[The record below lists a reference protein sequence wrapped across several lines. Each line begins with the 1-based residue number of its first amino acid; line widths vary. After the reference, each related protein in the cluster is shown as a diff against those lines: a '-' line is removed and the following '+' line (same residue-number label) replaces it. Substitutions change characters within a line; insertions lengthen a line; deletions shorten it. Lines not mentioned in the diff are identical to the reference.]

1 MKATADIKARER
13 FANETNRN
21 FSVIASAG
29 SGKTR
34 AITERIVSIA
44 KGPDALEI
52 LPKLAV
58 VTYTNRAANEM
69 QQRSRA
75 MIVEARLSLDV
86 IEAFNRAF
94 FGTIHS
100 FCVKLLTA
108 YGHHLGLPPNLE
120 LITDDDDLWNQFVQQ
135 QTVIGRG
142 LSAENRRVL
151 LRHIQVRDLMELA
164 RRSEF
169 DLAGNEPDCACPD
182 ADFGQVYAAVAKG
195 NSVRTIPRA
204 QAELRRWEKRWRDTA
219 EFVPW
224 PLCASS
230 ARDFVG
236 RWREAF
242 APLREWVNACAL
254 CVAAEVKRDYR
265 EFRMERAALTYAD
278 QIELAAELLRRPEVA
293 ARIRERGYRVILDE
307 AQDTDPQQF
316 FVLLEITREAEAAG
330 FWNKESEDQ
339 PLPGRFCMVG
349 DLQQSIYRDPAD
361 LAHYRQLHNDL
372 VDSHAA
378 EGLKFSVTF
387 RLDAAQLAFV
397 NETFRHILNNAE
409 GQVEF
414 VQLNPRPEILPGQ
427 VVRVPFGGKID
438 LDDPEPKRARAEAK
452 QLAEWIAATGLT
464 KLRATSWREVAV
476 LCPRK
481 AWLQPL
487 RDSLLAV
494 GLPVEI
500 QSETQWKA
508 ENPAYAWVTALA
520 AVMIDPHDAYE
531 LVGVLREV
539 FGLSDDELARFADY
553 DSSRFQIA
561 APPRGRGPIEQAL
574 TQLARTRR
582 AIQGQPLFSALRE
595 IVRATQLRERL
606 VSLPPQDFPNLEDD
620 LNALLTSAAEA
631 EAKGRTLEDFGRD
644 LRRNFT
650 ATRETHPLTADAIQL
665 ITAHKAKGS
674 EWQVVIVPFV
684 SRQVRMAN
692 PRYPRIVRLP
702 QDNQCR
708 IVFDRTDIADF
719 EDELEQADRQEME
732 RLLYVAL
739 TRAKHTLVLA
749 DDDAFFATAAGKVY
763 SDTQTSWLRA
773 DDGGLNHAAV
783 ATLESEPTAC
793 ETTEIEQRA
802 IIPVETREAYP
813 ALSTGWL
820 ADAREN
826 GLEFVRVTR
835 PSQFSPEDETVAASA
850 ALDSWMDVQPEL
862 QPPPIDNPATR
873 YGVWWHE
880 LTEQIDWTAQPSAW
894 TEWFH
899 QRHAISPDPAR
910 SEREWDL
917 LQQHL
922 KSGKSFR
929 HLLPKSPMIA
939 RTEMPFAWRV
949 DETNALE
956 GVVDLAFLSTAE
968 RRCFILDWKTDR
980 IRAAELAG
988 LQTRYLPQLAAYWQA
1003 ITAMTGMTVSAGL
1016 YSTAVGELVTYDE
1029 TDLAREWERLRAQFY
1044 RKAAPELTGVLL

>member
-1 MKATADIKARER
+1 MTPTADFEARER
-13 FANETNRN
+13 FVRETNHN

-34 AITERIVSIA
+34 AITDRIVAIA
-44 KGPDALEI
+44 KGSDALEI
-52 LPKLAV
+52 LPKLVV

-75 MIVEARLSLDV
+75 RIVEAHLSLEV

-108 YGHHLGLPPNLE
+108 YGHHLGLPVNLE
-120 LITDDDDLWNQFVQQ
+120 LVTDDDDLWNQFVQQ

-164 RRSEF
+164 RRYEF
-169 DLAGNEPDCACPD
+169 ELTGSEPDCACPD
-182 ADFGQVYAAVAKG
+182 ADFSQVYAAIAKG
-195 NSVRTIPRA
+195 NSLRTIPRA
-204 QAELRRWEKRWRDTA
+204 KAELRRWEERWRDTT

-224 PLCASS
+224 PLSACK
-230 ARDFVG
+230 ARDFLD

-242 APLREWVNACAL
+242 APLRQWVNACAL

-265 EFRMERAALTYAD
+265 EFRMERATLTYAD

-316 FVLLEITREAEAAG
+316 FVLLEVTREPEAVG
-330 FWNKESEDQ
+330 FWNKESDDL

-361 LAHYRQLHNDL
+361 LAHYRRLHDDL

-387 RLDAAQLAFV
+387 RLDTAQLAFV
-397 NETFRHILNNAE
+397 NETFRHILNNDE

-414 VQLNPRPEILPGQ
+414 VQLNPRPKILPGQ
-427 VVRVPFGGKID
+427 VVRVPLGGEIN
-438 LDDPEPKRARAEAK
+438 LDDPEPKRARLEAVE
-452 QLAEWIAATGLT
+452 LAEWIAATGLE
-464 KLRATSWREVAV
+464 KLRATSWREVAI

-481 AWLQPL
+481 AWLQSL

-520 AVMIDPHDAYE
+520 AIMIDPHDAYE
-531 LVGVLREV
+531 IVGVLREI

-553 DSSRFQIA
+553 DGSRFQIA
-561 APPRGRGPIEQAL
+561 SPSRGRGVVEQAL
-574 TQLARTRR
+574 AQLSRTRK
-582 AIQGQPLFSALRE
+582 AIQGQPLFSSLRE
-595 IVRATQLRERL
+595 IVRTTQLRERL
-606 VSLPPQDFPNLEDD
+606 ISLPVQDFPNLEDD

-631 EAKGRTLEDFGRD
+631 EAKGRTLQDFDRD

-674 EWQVVIVPFV
+674 EWQVVIVPFL
-684 SRQVRMAN
+684 SRQVRMAT

-719 EDELEQADRQEME
+719 ETELERSDRQEME

-749 DDDAFFATAAGKVY
+749 ADEPFFATAAGKVY
-763 SDTQTSWLRA
+763 SDTQTSWLRSEA
-773 DDGGLNHAAV
+773 GGLNHEAV
-783 ATLESEPTAC
+783 SSFEADASAC
-793 ETTEIEQRA
+793 ELTADEQSGTA
-802 IIPVETREAYP
+802 PVESREDYP

-820 ADAREN
+820 ADARQN
-826 GLEFVRVTR
+826 ASEFLRVTR
-835 PSQFSPEDETVAASA
+835 PSQFSPEEEMAASA
-850 ALDSWMDVQPEL
+850 SFDSWVEVQPEL

-880 LTEQIDWTAQPSAW
+880 LTEQIDWTSERASW
-894 TEWFH
+894 DEWFR
-899 QRHAISPDPAR
+899 QRQSVSPDPAR
-910 SEREWDL
+910 SQREWDL
-917 LQQHL
+917 LCRHL
-922 KSGKSFR
+922 ESDESFR
-929 HLLPKSPMIA
+929 RLLPNDITT
-939 RTEMPFAWRV
+939 RTEMPFALRV
-949 DETNALE
+949 DKSNALE
-956 GVVDLAFLSTAE
+956 GVVDLALFSAGKK
-968 RRCFILDWKTDR
+968 RCFILDWKTDR
-980 IRAAELAG
+980 ISPISRDSNPLPSATRSLLAG
-988 LQTRYLPQLAAYWQA
+988 DHRHDRTFGSRRNLFDCR
-1003 ITAMTGMTVSAGL
+1003 
-1016 YSTAVGELVTYDE
+1016 
-1029 TDLAREWERLRAQFY
+1029 R
-1044 RKAAPELTGVLL
+1044 